1 MSRASAEPEMAGETA
16 VDMEGLYGQC
26 SLCAAIRRQVCGR
39 EGAGEKLST
48 PFPGARATHYESAQQ
63 PSRSLGESAKE
74 HMLYFQIIIHA
85 F

>member
-1 MSRASAEPEMAGETA
+1 MAGETA
-16 VDMEGLYGQC
+16 LDMEGLYGQC

-39 EGAGEKLST
+39 ERAGEELST
-48 PFPGARATHYESAQQ
+48 SFPGARATHYESAQQ

-74 HMLYFQIIIHA
+74 NVFYFQIIINT